1 MPAGRPWLADSL
13 ALNAARPYQI
23 RGYGMP
29 VLRRFFHLVRAHR
42 ERFVTT
48 FEANRDESHS
58 TPVLQVRLKSREKRD
73 KEGVHSRRVMYL
85 VDDWGRST
93 NLQICN
99 DISSEIRKCTMI
111 PTTRS
116 WLPAWLIRLL
126 ESVWGELED
135 GCCWSAMH
143 ARQALR

>member
-1 MPAGRPWLADSL
+1 MRHGRARSVAMECLYFVDSSIWSKL
-13 ALNAARPYQI
+13 IESALSR
-23 RGYGMP
+23 
-29 VLRRFFHLVRAHR
+29 
-42 ERFVTT
+42 T
-48 FEANRDESHS
+48 FEASCDESHS
-58 TPVLQVRLKSREKRD
+58 TPVLQVRLKFREKRD
-73 KEGVHSRRVMYL
+73 TEGVHSRRVMYL

-99 DISSEIRKCTMI
+99 DIRSEIRKCAII

-116 WLPAWLIRLL
+116 WLTAWLIRLL

-143 ARQALR
+143 ARQAPQVTENLIRV